1 MNGHDEEAGRRK
13 VSEMIGGIDYALFTT
28 QGIDGGPLHAR
39 PMALRKADDNGNLWF
54 FSKRDSRKAKELGAD
69 PQVLVTFA
77 DPKKQHFVAVTG
89 RAEIVAER
97 SEVAAMWSE
106 VYRAWFPD
114 GAKDDNVVLIRVEA
128 ERAEY
133 WDTPTG
139 VMTYAFGYLK
149 AVTTGEPSRAGEVGK
164 VEAM

>member
-1 MNGHDEEAGRRK
+1 MSGQDEDAGRRK
-13 VSEMIGGIDYALFTT
+13 VVELVKGIDYALFTT
-28 QGIDGGPLHAR
+28 QGTAGDPLHAR
-39 PMALRKADDNGNLWF
+39 PMALREVEDDGTLWF
-54 FSKRDSRKAKELGAD
+54 FSKNDSRKAKEMTAD

-77 DPKKQHFVAVTG
+77 DLKKHHFVTIAG
-89 RAEIVAER
+89 RAKIVSDREKV
-97 SEVAAMWSE
+97 EAMWSE

-133 WDTPTG
+133 WDTPTSAI
-139 VMTYAFGYLK
+139 VYAFGFLK